1 MGKVSV
7 KKDKSVYQLAREELG
22 LSRAEATMFKPRD
35 PDLPGMSGVTEHRLE
50 KIENCKVAVHPDD
63 VVAMAKRYNKPELR
77 NHYCCYE
84 CAIGKIDAPK
94 VTYRGGIHE
103 ILVDM
108 AVVLKNINHDKVR
121 LMEILRDGVISEE
134 EQEDFDKIYEELEE
148 VSMTVEALQ
157 LWCEKMKLSTS
168 VK

>member
-22 LSRAEATMFKPRD
+22 LSRAEATLFIPRD
-35 PDLPGMSGVTEHRLE
+35 PDFPGMSGVTEHRLE
-50 KIENCKVAVHPDD
+50 KIENDKVTVQPDD

-84 CAIGKIDAPK
+84 CAIGKLDAPK
-94 VTYRGGIHE
+94 VTYTGRIHE

-108 AVVLKNINHDKVR
+108 TVVLKNVNHDKVR
-121 LMEILRDGVISEE
+121 LMEILRDNKISKD
-134 EQEDFDKIYEELEE
+134 EQADFDKIYKELEE

-157 LWCEKMKLSTS
+157 LWCEKMKLNTS
-168 VK
+168 N